1 LPASFAQRS
10 TTYRALHA
18 LRLCRAESF
27 NSGVGRSSA
36 AVAVGQPVV
45 ENARHKGD
53 QSFVIALAGLTAGES
68 DGSLQRSFDH
78 EGIRLSAGEH
88 RARTTIRRREVG
100 AGNGKASRV
109 GADRSSGRQPT
120 ESEPIGDRGDKLLTR
135 IGFHPTLRSTY
146 MQIMCRLPSYLLL
159 KASRTGGSPRI
170 EARLWAEFGASQIR
184 TVWSPD
190 PDTSRVPS
198 ALKATA

>member
-1 LPASFAQRS
+1 MSSGILYQRGWRIERDCRGGAACGRERSAQ
-10 TTYRALHA
+10 
-18 LRLCRAESF
+18 
-27 NSGVGRSSA
+27 
-36 AVAVGQPVV
+36 
-45 ENARHKGD
+45 GD
-53 QSFVIALAGLTAGES
+53 QSFVIALAGLTASEL
-68 DGSLQRSFDH
+68 DGSRQCSFHH

-109 GADRSSGRQPT
+109 GADRSSGKPPT
-120 ESEPIGDRGDKLLTR
+120 ASEPIGDRGDKLLITR
-135 IGFHPTLRSTY
+135 IGFHSDVKLSY
-146 MQIMCRLPSYLLL
+146 KNMMSWFPSYLLL
-159 KASRTGGSPRI
+159 KAYRTGGSPRI

-198 ALKATA
+198 ALKTTA